1 MAALSLESVA
11 QKIAELAAQS
21 MGKDP
26 AAIER
31 SQPLDGQG
39 VDSLGFAEF
48 IFEVEDLF
56 GVELSDR
63 DKVHDGLRTIDDL
76 AAYIVAQQAAAPDSV
91 AG

>member
-1 MAALSLESVA
+1 MAAQNLDAVA
-11 QKIAELAAQS
+11 QKIAELAALS

-26 AAIER
+26 AAINR
-31 SQPLDGQG
+31 AQPLDSQG

-56 GVELSDR
+56 GVALTDR
-63 DKVHDGLRTIDDL
+63 EKVNDGLRTIDDL
-76 AAYIVAQQAAAPDSV
+76 AAYIVQQKAAADAA